1 MRGYTGFVCLILFL
15 TYPAT
20 SWSQYPTR
28 IDSLLRVIN
37 ATPEDSVK
45 VRALN
50 AVVFYFIFNKPD
62 TARLL
67 LKQSERLTEKGPCG
81 YICTETL
88 LTHGAYFDVLGMPD
102 SAEYYLNQAKDL
114 AKVNHWYDLEERAL
128 NIAGMAHI
136 NSSKFSTALSLF
148 TEGYDLVKS
157 TQPENFLSQAKFL
170 SNIGLVHQELR
181 QFSKAIEYHQQALM
195 LRKKYAGVNDQAISF
210 ANLGVC
216 YKSINNYDLAIEHY
230 KEAIRLS
237 KLANNMRMYYAL
249 HDNLGNY
256 QLDNEEYSKAIPYL
270 LTALDAPE
278 SLGKNPKGQLS
289 ALSNLTTAFVQLNQP
304 KQALQYAERAL
315 QVLTKNPELASYAL
329 TLFKSASQAHYMLNN
344 VKMGNQYFKRYV
356 AISDSLFSKEN
367 SNALADM
374 AVKYE
379 TEKKE
384 QEIALKGAQLEE
396 QVALNQRN
404 TLLLLFLI
412 LLLMFTG
419 VVIILILNRNKR
431 KVLLAQKEN
440 ELKMR
445 EVQINS
451 ALNSQEIE
459 RKRFAKDIHDG
470 FGQLITTLRLQLNHL
485 QYESQLELRA
495 GIFDKSAAI
504 IDQMHNELHTM
515 AFNLMPAVLISN
527 GLPSALKELALQLNS
542 AEKNVITVTSFG
554 IQQRLPELIEI
565 NLYRITQEWINNI
578 MKYNTAE
585 KIDIQLVQHENSITF
600 TIEDNGA
607 GFNTEIL
614 NRHKGNGW
622 QNMLSR
628 TNLMRGKIKID
639 SREGIRGTTLIIEL
653 PVLDQQVHTL
663 KHPVELP
670 IGRDGKA

>member
-1 MRGYTGFVCLILFL
+1 MRGYTSFVFLILFI
-15 TYPAT
+15 TYPAI
-20 SWSQYPTR
+20 SWSQHPKR
-28 IDSLLRVIN
+28 IDSLLQVIKT
-37 ATPEDSVK
+37 TPNDSVK
-45 VRALN
+45 VRSLN

-62 TARLL
+62 TALLL

-88 LTHGAYFDVLGMPD
+88 LAHGAYFDVLRMAD
-102 SAEYYLNQAKDL
+102 SADYYLKRAKDL

-136 NSSKFSTALSLF
+136 NSSRFSTALNFF

-157 TQPENFLSQAKFL
+157 IQPENFLSQAKFL

-181 QFSKAIEYHQQALM
+181 QFSKAIEYHQQALV
-195 LRKKYAGVNDQAISF
+195 LRKKYAGANDQAISF

-216 YKSINNYDLAIEHY
+216 YKSINEYDRAIEHY
-230 KEAIRLS
+230 TEAIRLS
-237 KLANNMRMYYAL
+237 KQANNLRMYYAL
-249 HDNLGNY
+249 HDNVGNY

-289 ALSNLTTAFVQLNQP
+289 ALSNLTTAFVQLKQP
-304 KQALQYAERAL
+304 QQALQYAERAL
-315 QVLTKNPELASYAL
+315 QVLTQNPELASYAL
-329 TLFKSASQAHYMLNN
+329 TLFKSASQAHYMLHD

-367 SNALADM
+367 NNALADM

-384 QEIALKGAQLEE
+384 QQLILKEAQLEE

-412 LLLMFTG
+412 TLLVFTG
-419 VVIILILNRNKR
+419 VVIILIINRNKR
-431 KVLLAQKEN
+431 KALLTQREN

-445 EVQINS
+445 QVQINS
-451 ALNSQEIE
+451 ALNSQETE

-470 FGQLITTLRLQLNHL
+470 FGQLISALRLQLNHL
-485 QYESQLELRA
+485 QHENQIAVRA
-495 GIFDKSAAI
+495 DIFDKSAAI

-515 AFNLMPAVLISN
+515 AFNLMPAVLINN
-527 GLPSALKELALQLNS
+527 GLPAALKELALQLNS
-542 AEKNVITVTSFG
+542 SEKNVVTVTSFG
-554 IQQRLPELIEI
+554 ITQRLPELIEI

-628 TNLMRGKIKID
+628 TNLMHGKIKID
-639 SREGIRGTTLIIEL
+639 SREGIRGTTLILEL
-653 PVLDQQVHTL
+653 PVLDRQVHTL
-663 KHPVELP
+663 KHPVEIP
-670 IGRDGKA
+670 IGGDSRA